1 MSIHSV
7 MRKSGAEHFVVRYRD
22 PEGVHRARAFSSRT
36 DAERY
41 QAEIDAAK
49 ARRRE
54 RQLAADK
61 DRF

>member
-22 PEGVHRARAFSSRT
+22 PEGVHRARAFASRA

-41 QAEIDAAK
+41 QGEIDAAK

>member
-7 MRKSGAEHFVVRYRD
+7 MRKSGVEHFVVRYRD
-22 PEGVHRARAFSSRT
+22 PEGVHRARAFASRA

-41 QAEIDAAK
+41 QAEIGAAK

>member
-22 PEGVHRARAFSSRT
+22 PDGVHRARAFTSRP

-54 RQLAADK
+54 RELAADK

>member
-7 MRKSGAEHFVVRYRD
+7 TRKSGAEHFVVRYRD
-22 PEGVHRARAFSSRT
+22 PEGVHRARAFGNRSE
-36 DAERY
+36 AERY

-54 RQLAADK
+54 RLLAADK

>member
-7 MRKSGAEHFVVRYRD
+7 ARKSGAERFVVRYRD
-22 PEGVHRARAFSSRT
+22 PEGVHRARAFVTRAE
-36 DAERY
+36 AERY
-41 QAEIDAAK
+41 QREIDAAK

-61 DRF
+61 ERF

>member
-7 MRKSGAEHFVVRYRD
+7 IRKSGAQRFIVRYRD
-22 PEGVHRARAFSSRT
+22 PEGVHRARAFATRA
-36 DAERY
+36 DAESY

-61 DRF
+61 ERF

>member
-7 MRKSGAEHFVVRYRD
+7 IRKSGAERFIVRYRD
-22 PEGVHRARAFSSRT
+22 PEGVHRARAFATRI
-36 DAERY
+36 DAESY
-41 QAEIDAAK
+41 QVEIDAAK

-61 DRF
+61 ERF